1 MDVLRIRYPTIP
13 RLRGFGMRGG
23 FSFRLSSD
31 YSTVAGTAYPAIT
44 RTESFVLLSS
54 AHRYSILV
62 ILDNFKATKLK
73 SYTGR
78 PRLNRCES
86 LCLCKVR
93 ELVAF

>member
-1 MDVLRIRYPTIP
+1 MD
-13 RLRGFGMRGG
+13 F
-23 FSFRLSSD
+23 LSV
-31 YSTVAGTAYPAIT
+31 YRVIIQQLVETAYPAIT
-44 RTESFVLLSS
+44 RTESFVLLSA

-62 ILDNFKATKLK
+62 ILDNFKPTKLK